1 MIDRMSPLDAAFL
14 NIEDEDRHVSMA
26 ISSIAVLEGPP
37 PSHEEFM
44 TAMRDRLPLVP
55 RYRQK
60 VRQVPFDLGRPVWV
74 DDPHF
79 DLTHHVRRTAL
90 PAPGDDAALSRLMAR
105 VMSQRLDRDHPLWEY
120 WVIEGLAD
128 DRWALISKVHHCMV
142 DGVSGTHLYYVLLD
156 ESPEG
161 SRTPVADDWEPA
173 AEPSTLELVGD
184 ALVDLA
190 LNPVEQARLVG
201 TALQA
206 PLSTMRRVTETMYGL
221 TNLADALWPATP
233 SSLTGPIGRSRRYA
247 MARAPL
253 ADVLEIRKRAQV
265 SLNDVV
271 LAAISGGFRSLLC
284 ARGESPHEHAIRS
297 LVPVSVRAPGEEGIY
312 DNRVSLLL
320 AYLPVHLADPVER
333 LDAVHG
339 HLAEL
344 KAGKEA
350 QAGAAMTALAGLEPF
365 PAVSWGMRMAA
376 RVPQRNIVTVTTNVP
391 GPRRPLYLLGRRMVE
406 VLPYVP
412 IAAQLRIGISIFT
425 YCDQVTFGITGD
437 YDAAPDVEPMARAI
451 EEGIAELASRYRPTK
466 TRPTKTRSTKTRATA
481 NRRAVRP

>member
-1 MIDRMSPLDAAFL
+1 
-14 NIEDEDRHVSMA
+14 
-26 ISSIAVLEGPP
+26 
-37 PSHEEFM
+37 
-44 TAMRDRLPLVP
+44 
-55 RYRQK
+55 
-60 VRQVPFDLGRPVWV
+60 VRQVPFDLARPVWV
-74 DDPHF
+74 DDPRF

-105 VMSQRLDRDHPLWEY
+105 VMSQRLDRDRPLWEY
-120 WVIEGLAD
+120 WVIEGLAGG
-128 DRWALISKVHHCMV
+128 RWALISKVHHCMV

-156 ESPEG
+156 ESPTGARE
-161 SRTPVADDWEPA
+161 PVVDGWQPA
-173 AEPSTLELVGD
+173 APPSTLDLVGD
-184 ALVDLA
+184 ALLDLA
-190 LNPVEQARLVG
+190 FSPVEQARLVG
-201 TALQA
+201 TALKA

-221 TNLADALWPATP
+221 TNLAEALWPATK

-247 MARAPL
+247 MARARL
-253 ADVLEIRKRAQV
+253 ADVLDIRKRAQV

-271 LAAISGGFRSLLC
+271 LAAISGAFRSLLC
-284 ARGESPHEHAIRS
+284 ARGEEPDQHAIRS

-333 LDAVHG
+333 LRAVHE
-339 HLAEL
+339 HLADL

-350 QAGAAMTALAGLEPF
+350 QAGAAMTALAGHEPF
-365 PAVSWGMRMAA
+365 PAISWGMRMVA

-391 GPRRPLYLLGRRMVE
+391 GPRRPLYLLGRQVVE

-437 YDAAPDVEPMARAI
+437 YDAAPDVEQMARAI
-451 EEGIAELASRYRPTK
+451 EDGIAELAKRHRPTK
-466 TRPTKTRSTKTRATA
+466 S
-481 NRRAVRP
+481 RRAVRP

>member
-1 MIDRMSPLDAAFL
+1 MSPLDAAFL
-14 NIEDEDRHVSMA
+14 NIEDEDGHVSMA
-26 ISSIAVLEGPP
+26 ISSVAILDGPP

-44 TAMRDRLPLVP
+44 AAMRDRLPLVP

-74 DDPHF
+74 DDPRF

-90 PAPGDDAALSRLMAR
+90 PEPGDDAALSRLMAR
-105 VMSQRLDRDHPLWEY
+105 VMSQRLDRDRPLWEY
-120 WVIEGLAD
+120 WVVEGLAGG
-128 DRWALISKVHHCMV
+128 RWALISKVHHCMV

-156 ESPEG
+156 ESPTGTRE
-161 SRTPVADDWEPA
+161 PVEDGWQPA
-173 AEPSTLELVGD
+173 AEPSTLELIGD
-184 ALVDLA
+184 ALRDLA

-201 TALQA
+201 TALRA
-206 PLSTMRRVTETMYGL
+206 PLSTANRIAETMYGL
-221 TNLADALWPATP
+221 TSLADALLPATP

-253 ADVLEIRKRAQV
+253 ADVLDIRRQAQV

-271 LAAISGGFRSLLC
+271 LAAISGAFRSLLC
-284 ARGESPHEHAIRS
+284 ERGEEPDEHAIRS
-297 LVPVSVRAPGEEGIY
+297 LVPVSVRAPGDEGIY

-333 LDAVHG
+333 LHAVHR
-339 HLAEL
+339 HVADL

-350 QAGAAMTALAGLEPF
+350 QAGAAMTALAGHEPF
-365 PAVSWGMRMAA
+365 PPISWGMRLAA
-376 RVPQRNIVTVTTNVP
+376 RLPQRNIVTVTTNVP
-391 GPRRPLYLLGRRMVE
+391 GPRRPLYLLGRQMVE

-437 YDAAPDVEPMARAI
+437 YDAAPDVERMARAI
-451 EEGIAELASRYRPTK
+451 EDGIAALADQYR
-466 TRPTKTRSTKTRATA
+466 SAQS
-481 NRRAVRP
+481 RRAVRP